1 MMLGTFYLASI
12 AAWLIAPVE
21 TSAMTWAAGIAV
33 CILIGG
39 YVGRVARAN

>member
-1 MMLGTFYLASI
+1 MLGTLYLSMI
-12 AAWLIAPVE
+12 AAWLVVPVE
-21 TSAMTWAAGIAV
+21 TSALTYAAGVAV